1 MIQRRLITYYTN
13 KEFGKI
19 DGCVPRL
26 KAVQ

>member
-13 KEFGKI
+13 EEFGKI